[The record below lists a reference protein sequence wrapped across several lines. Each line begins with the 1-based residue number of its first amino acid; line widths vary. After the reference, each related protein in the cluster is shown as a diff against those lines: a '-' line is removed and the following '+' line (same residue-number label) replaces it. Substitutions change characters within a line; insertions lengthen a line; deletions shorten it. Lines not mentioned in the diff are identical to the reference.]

1 MPSEPALAWNNTGL
15 ISSPPQS
22 GHWARNG
29 SGYNKGWLNGGP
41 GCIGVHHDW
50 LTPSLGPQ
58 ALIRHERCTYIITI
72 TKWNSIY
79 VDPVSPACV
88 CRRELVNCQ
97 GALQWAMA
105 QSINISGLQHCG
117 VCASMPPLPP
127 CIPAATCIPTVP
139 LPRPATAQYRVYMC
153 TYLCL
158 RVPAKLAQHLER
170 ISVPLFCSHCLEW
183 AKGGQVQ
190 GSTGSRFIFP
200 FISILTLPCNHPHS
214 RLFSMPGPIT
224 REMVGGGKPG
234 DGPQYKKKN
243 R

>member
-1 MPSEPALAWNNTGL
+1 
-15 ISSPPQS
+15 
-22 GHWARNG
+22 
-29 SGYNKGWLNGGP
+29 
-41 GCIGVHHDW
+41 
-50 LTPSLGPQ
+50 
-58 ALIRHERCTYIITI
+58 
-72 TKWNSIY
+72 
-79 VDPVSPACV
+79 
-88 CRRELVNCQ
+88 
-97 GALQWAMA
+97 MA

-190 GSTGSRFIFP
+190 GSTGSCFIFP

-234 DGPQYKKKN
+234 DGPQYKKKTDK
-243 R
+243 RRKQLFATFLPRCTVIPISFLFLELSAGLMVIIVGKTP